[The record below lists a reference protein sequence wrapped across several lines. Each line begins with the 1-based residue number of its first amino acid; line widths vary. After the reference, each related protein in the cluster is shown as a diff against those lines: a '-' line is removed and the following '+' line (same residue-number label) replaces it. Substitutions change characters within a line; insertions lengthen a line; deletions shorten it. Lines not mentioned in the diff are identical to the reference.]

1 MSEILTKINKK
12 INFQKKLKNEIE
24 NIESILTKDIH
35 ILSENEIYELKKEKE
50 NLEKNL
56 IKSKLSF
63 DEKFKDFIYNFEEIS
78 EAKDIR
84 WLVKYVIPEGSIGV
98 FYGDSGS
105 GKSTLMI
112 EFCTHLLNEMSDLF
126 IVYIDVDMNISK
138 LKEIEIHEL
147 IKNFDKRFLYS
158 GKEVKNVIET
168 TQNFLQDIVELQKNI
183 KIGVIL

>member
-63 DEKFKDFIYNFEEIS
+63 DEK
-78 EAKDIR
+78 
-84 WLVKYVIPEGSIGV
+84 L
-98 FYGDSGS
+98 
-105 GKSTLMI
+105 
-112 EFCTHLLNEMSDLF
+112 
-126 IVYIDVDMNISK
+126 
-138 LKEIEIHEL
+138 
-147 IKNFDKRFLYS
+147 
-158 GKEVKNVIET
+158 
-168 TQNFLQDIVELQKNI
+168 
-183 KIGVIL
+183 